1 MKDLYEKYI
10 EKYGVAEKHVLV
22 GFGGSLDEIIDRY
35 ESAPAF
41 PYPVNPMLTTP
52 DEDSI
57 HGIVAEEI
65 ESRYFKGIGRE
76 DAISICSV
84 LSAGNGDGT
93 IKIDRRIGL
102 EYNAY
107 RFREAWNK
115 YHDGVEKIYGPT
127 SFEI

>member
-22 GFGGSLDEIIDRY
+22 GFGGSLDEIIDRH
-35 ESAPAF
+35 ESAPTLPF
-41 PYPVNPMLTTP
+41 PVDPMLTMS

-57 HGIVAEEI
+57 HGAVLAGI
-65 ESRYFKGIGRE
+65 ESRYFSSIKRE
-76 DAISICSV
+76 DAISICNV
-84 LSAGNGDGT
+84 LSLGIGDGT
-93 IKIDRRIGL
+93 IKVDNRIDL

-115 YHDGVEKIYGPT
+115 YHNEAEKIYGPT